1 MKYLAALFW
10 IPTAAFPQ
18 VVSHEV
24 GEGDA
29 LCPLSDSQTEKS
41 IESFANIFPVLTE
54 EPRCANCHGAVNPFI
69 DGVGD
74 PSDPAAA
81 RVEHEG
87 GRMDEATE
95 ASPGTDCSSC
105 HSNMAAKRDGS
116 PSTWAV
122 PPPELFF
129 IGKDAPAL
137 CTQLHHELDDPGE
150 LVEHFRDD
158 RGGDN
163 FIGTA
168 FRGMRGVGAEQFPEI
183 APQPPRTIDREG
195 LVALADDWLATTGG
209 EFRGDATYACGCK
222 PLHYAIRLSAVN
234 EVSAGAVQM
243 RSAMAPVDIPI
254 TFADDGTFVGE
265 GAVNFAGQ
273 ATVAAG
279 VASCAAQY
287 SSSLEIRASGHVR
300 NDASGLQTSLKL
312 EDLGPAVSSLSA
324 QCPRVAISR
333 PDVQSSTP
341 RTVMDFELVGHVGEV
356 LTYQM
361 PGTGISSRLRVE
373 LVQLAE
379 PSN

>member
-1 MKYLAALFW
+1 VKYLAALLL
-10 IPTAAFPQ
+10 IPGTAVAQ

-29 LCPLSDSQTEKS
+29 VCPLSDSQTENS
-41 IESFANIFPVLTE
+41 IEAFAKIFPVLTE

-69 DGVGD
+69 DGVGN
-74 PSDPAAA
+74 PSNPAAA

-87 GRMDEATE
+87 GKMDEATE
-95 ASPGTDCSSC
+95 LSPGTDCSSC
-105 HSNMAAKRDGS
+105 HSTMAAKRDGS

-129 IGKDAPAL
+129 VGKDAPAL
-137 CTQLHHELDDPGE
+137 CIQLHHELDDPGE
-150 LVEHFRDD
+150 LVEHFQDD
-158 RGGDN
+158 RGADN

-168 FRGMRGVGAEQFPEI
+168 FQGMRGVSAEQFPEI
-183 APQPPRTIDREG
+183 APQPPRAIDRGG
-195 LVALADDWLATTGG
+195 LVALANDWLATTGG
-209 EFRGDATYACGCK
+209 EFRGNRTYACGCQ

-234 EVSAGAVQM
+234 EITAGAAQM
-243 RSAMAPVDIPI
+243 RSSMTPVDIPI

-273 ATVAAG
+273 ATVTTSA
-279 VASCAAQY
+279 ASCAAQY
-287 SSSLEIRASGHVR
+287 ASSLEIRASGHVR
-300 NDASGLQTSLKL
+300 SDASGRQTSLRI
-312 EDLGPAVSSLSA
+312 EDLGPAVSSFSA

-333 PDVQSSTP
+333 PNVQTPTP

-356 LTYQM
+356 LIYQM
-361 PGTGISSRLRVE
+361 PGTGISSRLRIE
-373 LVQLAE
+373 LVQLTQ